1 MFDFSLD
8 KVRTPVLELNAD
20 IRKRVLT
27 PGKGFEHPAASSR
40 GHRKVHQEVAMTTH
54 ILPASARAITRAP
67 KLNLTRRG
75 RFVFIG
81 LPLITGAAALL
92 VVAVIFLLPSTVQ
105 ANTDPVGDPVTHSVT
120 VQSDQSLWEIA
131 HAADPQR
138 DTREVMDDIVELN
151 GLASSELSAG
161 QLLEIPAR

>member
-8 KVRTPVLELNAD
+8 KVRTPVLELNSG

-27 PGKGFEHPAASSR
+27 PGKGFEHPAALSR
-40 GHRKVHQEVAMTTH
+40 GYRRDHQEVAMTTR
-54 ILPASARAITRAP
+54 ILPTSARSIARAP

-81 LPLITGAAALL
+81 VPLITGAAALL
-92 VVAVIFLLPSTVQ
+92 VVAVIFLLPTTIQ
-105 ANTDPVGDPVTHSVT
+105 ANSEPVGDPVTHTVSV
-120 VQSDQSLWEIA
+120 QPDQSLWEIA
-131 HAADPQR
+131 YAADPQR

-151 GLASSELSAG
+151 GLASSEISAG
-161 QLLEIPAR
+161 QLLEVPAR

>member
-1 MFDFSLD
+1 
-8 KVRTPVLELNAD
+8 
-20 IRKRVLT
+20 
-27 PGKGFEHPAASSR
+27 
-40 GHRKVHQEVAMTTH
+40 MTTH
-54 ILPASARAITRAP
+54 ILPASARAITRTP

>member
-1 MFDFSLD
+1 MFDLSLD
-8 KVRTPVLELNAD
+8 NIRTPVLEMNAG

-27 PGKGFEHPAASSR
+27 PGGGFECFTASFTGTRSD
-40 GHRKVHQEVAMTTH
+40 HQEVAMTTH
-54 ILPASARAITRAP
+54 ILPASVGSFARTP

-81 LPLITGAAALL
+81 LPLITGAAALM

-105 ANTDPVGDPVTHSVT
+105 ATTDSVSEPVTHTVT

-131 HAADPQR
+131 YAADPQR
-138 DTREVMDDIVELN
+138 DTRVVMDDIVELN
-151 GLASSELSAG
+151 GLVSSELSAG
-161 QLLEIPAR
+161 QLLEVPAP